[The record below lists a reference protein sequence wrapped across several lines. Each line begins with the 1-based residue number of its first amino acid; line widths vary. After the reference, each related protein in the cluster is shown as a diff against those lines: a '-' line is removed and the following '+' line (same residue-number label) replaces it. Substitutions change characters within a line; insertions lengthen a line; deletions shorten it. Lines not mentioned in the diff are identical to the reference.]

1 MSRREAETS
10 NLQNMFDTSIS
21 RRGLLKRGA
30 AFGLTIPIGATLLAA
45 CDPED
50 ADTVDDAD
58 PVDDLDDPEE
68 DPVAEPEDDPDEDPI
83 DEQADDDAPV
93 EEIDEMDD
101 DTDIVGDGQEGGSLN
116 VALIGEPPTLDIHQS
131 TADIVSLITWHIYEP
146 LFTWDENYEIMP
158 ELAATHEVSD
168 DGLTQTIE
176 LRDGVTFHNGD
187 ELTVEDVIAS
197 FERWTEISGLG
208 ADLREVTDDVEDA
221 GDGTVIFH
229 LSEPFGAFATLLSRQ
244 SQGCA
249 IYPASVIEASDLT
262 GLDEYVGT
270 GPYQFVEHVADQ
282 HILVE
287 RFDDY
292 AQPDFDEPH
301 GYGGYKHQYLDEIYF
316 IPVPDEAARV
326 AGLQAGDFHY
336 LQDVSPDNFDTL
348 DQDENITAETVA
360 PAAWSMLVLNTAE
373 GVMSNQTLR
382 QAVLAALDHE
392 EIAQA
397 AYGDG
402 FYIMD
407 PAIMHQETA
416 WHTTAGEEFYNQ
428 NDPDRA
434 AELMEEAGYDGEPIR
449 LATTQEYSYMYY
461 TAVVT
466 EQQLEDAGFTVEL
479 EVYDWATLTEVREDP
494 EQWDIFTTG
503 NTFRVDPVMQPY
515 VAGTSWPGWWDSE
528 EKVQLSNQLLT
539 ESDFDTR
546 YEIFEQFQELFY
558 EEVPIIKIADEAT
571 FNARSAS
578 LGGFTGQI
586 QLSPAFWNMWIEG

>member
-1 MSRREAETS
+1 MTRQDDSGHDQNDVLRTSLSRRH
-10 NLQNMFDTSIS
+10 
-21 RRGLLKRGA
+21 LLKRAA
-30 AFGLTIPIGATLLAA
+30 AFGVAVPVGATLIAA

-50 ADTVDDAD
+50 SESIDDPDPVDD
-58 PVDDLDDPEE
+58 DDLDDPEE
-68 DPVAEPEDDPDEDPI
+68 DPVAEPDDDPEEDPI
-83 DEQADDDAPV
+83 DDPDDGEPLDDDV
-93 EEIDEMDD
+93 D
-101 DTDIVGDGQEGGSLN
+101 DTEIAGEGQQGGSLN
-116 VALIGEPPTLDIHQS
+116 VALIGDPPTLDIHQS

-146 LFTWDENYEIMP
+146 LFTWDEDYEIMP

-187 ELTVEDVIAS
+187 ELTAEDVIAS
-197 FERWTEISGLG
+197 FDRWTEISGLG
-208 ADLREVTDDVEDA
+208 ADLAEVTDSVDDE
-221 GDGTVIFH
+221 GDGTIVFN

-262 GLDEYVGT
+262 GLDEYIGT
-270 GPYQFVEHVADQ
+270 GPYQFVEYVADQ
-282 HILVE
+282 HIHVE
-287 RFDDY
+287 RFEDY
-292 AQPDFDEPH
+292 SQPDFDEPR
-301 GYGGYKHQYLDEIYF
+301 GYGGYKHQYPDEIYF

-348 DQDENITAETVA
+348 DQDDNIAAETVA

-373 GVMSNQTLR
+373 GVMENQTLR

-434 AELMEEAGYDGEPIR
+434 AELMEEAGYDGTPIR

-466 EQQLEDAGFTVEL
+466 EQQLEDAGFEVDL

-528 EKVQLSNQLLT
+528 EKVELSNRLLT

-546 YEIFEQFQELFY
+546 YEIFEEFQELFY

-586 QLSPAFWNMWIEG
+586 QLSPAFWNIWIED

>member
-1 MSRREAETS
+1 MTRQDGSANQQSGVLNVSLSRR
-10 NLQNMFDTSIS
+10 NLL
-21 RRGLLKRGA
+21 RRA
-30 AFGLTIPIGATLLAA
+30 AAIGVAVPVGATLIAA

-50 ADTVDDAD
+50 SDSVEDPD
-58 PVDDLDDPEE
+58 PVDDEDLDDPEE
-68 DPVAEPEDDPDEDPI
+68 DPVAEPDDEPEEDPI
-83 DEQADDDAPV
+83 DDPADDGELLD
-93 EEIDEMDD
+93 DELD
-101 DTDIVGDGQEGGSLN
+101 DTDLVEDDQQGGSLN
-116 VALIGEPPTLDIHQS
+116 VALIGDPPTLDIHQS

-146 LFTWDENYEIMP
+146 LFTWDEDYEIMP
-158 ELAATHEVSD
+158 ELASTHEVSD

-187 ELTVEDVIAS
+187 ELAAEDVIAS

-208 ADLREVTDDVEDA
+208 ADLSEVTDSVDDE
-221 GDGTVIFH
+221 GDGTIVFN

-249 IYPASVIEASDLT
+249 IYPASVLEASDLT
-262 GLDEYVGT
+262 GLDEYIGT
-270 GPYQFVEHVADQ
+270 GPYQFVEYVADQ
-282 HILVE
+282 HIHVE

-292 AQPDFDEPH
+292 TQPDSDEPS

-316 IPVPDEAARV
+316 IPVPDEAGRV

-348 DQDENITAETVA
+348 DDDENIVAETVA

-373 GVMSNQTLR
+373 GIMADQTLR

-407 PAIMHQETA
+407 PAIMHEETA

-428 NDPDRA
+428 NDPGRA
-434 AELMEEAGYDGEPIR
+434 AELMEEAGYDGTPIR

-466 EQQLEDAGFTVEL
+466 EQQLEDAGFEVDL

-528 EKVQLSNQLLT
+528 EKVELSNRLLT

-546 YEIFEQFQELFY
+546 FEIFEEFQELFY

-578 LGGFTGQI
+578 IGGFTGQI
-586 QLSPAFWNMWIEG
+586 QLAPAFWNMWLED